1 MIIRIQVPLPSQSF
15 PSLHKVGAIHP
26 LGSLIGSSIGDI
38 VEVLSDCFDAIC
50 LDDAYLTDEELG
62 NASRVASED
71 DSPKKNQPE
80 YINQHRQIFP
90 KIIGY
95 HQKLGGHFFQN

>member
-1 MIIRIQVPLPSQSF
+1 MPLPSQSF

-50 LDDAYLTDEELG
+50 LDRMML
-62 NASRVASED
+62 
-71 DSPKKNQPE
+71 
-80 YINQHRQIFP
+80 I
-90 KIIGY
+90 
-95 HQKLGGHFFQN
+95 